1 MQLREHKVVIYRI
14 TNNINGRIYV
24 GKTERRIEERWAR
37 HQRDALTSH
46 RPLYNSIRK
55 HGAENFSIDIL
66 EVCATTEELT
76 EREKYWIKE
85 LNAEHSFGNYNMTEG
100 GEGGFVLK
108 HNPNR
113 AEIYKRQALS
123 RTGQKR
129 TPEQRANMASAAT
142 KRQQSYTTE
151 QKAEIAAKISTT
163 NKERGIAPPEYTK
176 WKAGQVGTFTGK
188 QHSAASKEK
197 MGKARLG
204 MTYEQVFGEE
214 KAAVEREKR
223 RQQFSGE
230 SNPNYVEFPPKT
242 KADIIQHIQSTKTSM
257 ANLEYTFGISS
268 WVLRKWVREL
278 GYTDFRKFCKAIK
291 QNEHTID

>member
-1 MQLREHKVVIYRI
+1 MVIYRI

-24 GKTERRIEERWAR
+24 GKTERTIEERWAR
-37 HQRDALTSH
+37 HQREALTSQ

-55 HGAENFSIDIL
+55 HGVENFSIDIL
-66 EVCATTEELT
+66 EVCETPEELV

-113 AEIYKRQALS
+113 AEIYKQQALS

-129 TPEQRANMASAAT
+129 TPEQRANMATAAI
-142 KRQQSYTTE
+142 KRQQSYSTE
-151 QKAEIAAKISTT
+151 QKIEIAAKIRTT
-163 NKERGIAPPEYTK
+163 NKERGIEPPDYTK
-176 WKAGQVGTFTGK
+176 WKKGQVGTFTGK
-188 QHSAASKEK
+188 QHSTASKEK

-214 KAAVEREKR
+214 KAAIEREKR

-230 SNPNYVEFPPKT
+230 NNPNYVEFPTRT
-242 KADIIQHIQSTKTSM
+242 KICIVQHINSNKTSI
-257 ANLEYTFGISS
+257 ADLERTFGVSR
-268 WVLRKWVREL
+268 WMLRKWAREL

-291 QNEHTID
+291 QNEYTID